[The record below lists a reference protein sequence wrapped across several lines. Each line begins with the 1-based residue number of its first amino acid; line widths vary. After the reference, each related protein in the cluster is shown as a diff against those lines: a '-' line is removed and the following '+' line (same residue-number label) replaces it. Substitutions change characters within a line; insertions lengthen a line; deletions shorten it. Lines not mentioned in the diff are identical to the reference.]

1 MKEIEQQSDMQ
12 FAKNQSIDISSKI
25 NKNMSALDSLLA
37 KSEQAEISL
46 QQQNK
51 QMSKFLR

>member
-1 MKEIEQQSDMQ
+1 MKEVQQQSDVK
-12 FAKNQSIDISSKI
+12 FAQNQAIDISSKI
-25 NKNMSALDSLLA
+25 NKNMDALDSLLA
-37 KSEQAEISL
+37 KSERAELSL

>member
-1 MKEIEQQSDMQ
+1 MKEIEQQSEIV
-12 FAKNQSIDISSKI
+12 KNQSIDISSKI